1 MTLTDFFQSN
11 QEQRQESDKTL
22 FDAPVYEMN
31 DPNNPAIAE
40 LIGNALN
47 GSTVFT
53 ASSSSLSTRDRF
65 TDLEMRINN
74 LEMRIDDIENRVT
87 GIEAAVIPDV
97 MANLAT
103 INERLGA
110 LEASR
115 R

>member
-1 MTLTDFFQSN
+1 MTLTDFFQNN
-11 QEQRQESDKTL
+11 QEQRQESNKTFL
-22 FDAPVYEMN
+22 DTPVYEMN
-31 DPNNPAIAE
+31 DPNDPAIAE

-53 ASSSSLSTRDRF
+53 ASSSSFSTRDRF

-74 LEMRIDDIENRVT
+74 IESRVT

-110 LEASR
+110 LEAR

>member
-31 DPNNPAIAE
+31 DPNNPVIAG
-40 LIGNALN
+40 LIDNAFN

-65 TDLEMRINN
+65 TELEMH
-74 LEMRIDDIENRVT
+74 IDAIESRLT
-87 GIEAAVIPDV
+87 GIEADAITNI
-97 MANLAT
+97 MARLAT

-110 LEASR
+110 LEAGR
-115 R
+115 